1 MEKEKRKTQTY
12 SKIDTLYQRYKNL
25 GKVELPNKA
34 WLAFQN
40 KIIIG
45 HFSEEVIAYLKNNLF
60 DCFSKIDGTNTKII
74 FYPSTGKIS
83 YGGKT
88 DDAQLDMHDKIMP
101 GICEKIKPLLVE
113 MFPPECARFVPRQ
126 NDKRQNVYYEL
137 DTINET
143 EPSEGYCAVEL
154 VEAPVYIY
162 GELFGAKIQKGG
174 GNYSYMMTND
184 MNGDGYNYD
193 SVFIPTDEQVANG
206 EFRFVSADDQNR
218 FMDYVHKD
226 SYLSKHQGQYAEA
239 YSVYSPWVHR
249 LDFSYKHDFTVKI
262 GQTKNTLQ
270 LSFDIKNL
278 LNLFNSSW
286 GVAKYMNPSITDAR
300 ILKYEGVDA
309 QGYATYSTP
318 SSISGSTQTWTSYH
332 ALSQC
337 WYASIGLKYLFN

>member
-174 GNYSYMMTND
+174 GNYS
-184 MNGDGYNYD
+184 NGLRF
-193 SVFIPTDEQVANG
+193 SVFDVCQQGWWIPVEMLSKTCQKLGLDMVPYIGRMSILEAEEMVRNGFATKVDNVVNPNYEEEGIVA
-206 EFRFVSADDQNR
+206 RPVVPLKDTHSNR
-218 FMDYVHKD
+218 VIVKIKHKD
-226 SYLSKHQGQYAEA
+226 YSELSAAIQRVGHEEYEKFMAWY
-239 YSVYSPWVHR
+239 R
-249 LDFSYKHDFTVKI
+249 
-262 GQTKNTLQ
+262 KNKEE
-270 LSFDIKNL
+270 IEK
-278 LNLFNSSW
+278 
-286 GVAKYMNPSITDAR
+286 K
-300 ILKYEGVDA
+300 
-309 QGYATYSTP
+309 
-318 SSISGSTQTWTSYH
+318 
-332 ALSQC
+332 
-337 WYASIGLKYLFN
+337 